1 MDVKGPCVHEGIR
14 KWIGVFVLV
23 AMPWPAAWRA
33 STAHAEAPTPTAEA
47 GTTADKAGSE
57 AAPEN
62 PSRASPPVRVLTREE
77 LIARQFETMADQYTL
92 HLKSPDWITRSVA
105 VISLSR
111 LPTQEATEA
120 ILQRLEGE
128 AKPVGQLVAW
138 QAMLGRAR
146 LLTEEQHQ
154 AWMTATWKMIRKD
167 LFHGDLRIG
176 LLEMLSA
183 SPASRDARDWFKSL
197 FDRTSSQDSSDIPTL
212 IAMGRALRAW
222 GDKPMVEQMLG
233 ALSDP
238 NTAIRAELILQAAGA
253 GVAWNQ
259 TPQAKRAYEDWWK
272 AHKDTFAAGAPAEPA
287 WKELRP
293 QFIAAPVAPA
303 SVDPTD
309 PQWRRELEL
318 GLLELRQYDFAI
330 ALDCSRSM
338 RPEIE
343 RLKRD
348 LRVMFLAFTTIARE
362 PRVGITLF
370 APGKIVKP
378 LPLTGDLGTLVN
390 FVNGAGIMGPPG
402 EEEWSGALAQ
412 TITGSRWVPP
422 GQYSRRVIV
431 LISDEPITDPQF
443 AAAKPLAKD
452 AGKAGFRIYGV
463 MISSLENTPNN
474 PLSVPFDRTASATV
488 SEEDQKRGKGGKG
501 GSSWSYYDDIASA
514 TDARAISVAV
524 PQGLFGL
531 GLSPEAA
538 LTQKHTGKKDNP
550 HSPVAIAPIYPG
562 GGPTN
567 RILTMVLVDA
577 INPQYADRVEPFVK
591 ILVAYCQ
598 MAATR
603 VPEKRTWGPPDKMEP
618 NLR

>member
-1 MDVKGPCVHEGIR
+1 MHEGIR
-14 KWIGVFVLV
+14 KWVGLLVLV

-33 STAHAEAPTPTAEA
+33 PTVHAEAPTPTAAA
-47 GTTADKAGSE
+47 GTTADKAGSQ

-62 PSRASPPVRVLTREE
+62 PSGASPPVRALTREE
-77 LIARQFETMADQYTL
+77 LIARQFETMANQHIV

-111 LPTQEATEA
+111 LPTQKATEA
-120 ILQRLEGE
+120 ILQQLEGE
-128 AKPVGQLVAW
+128 DKPVGQLVAW

-146 LLTEEQHQ
+146 LLTEEQHR

-183 SPASRDARDWFKSL
+183 SPAGRDARDWFKGL
-197 FDRTSSQDSSDIPTL
+197 FDRTSSLDSSDIPTL

-222 GDKPMVEQMLG
+222 GDKSLVEQTMG

-238 NTAIRAELILQAAGA
+238 NTAVRAELILQAAGA
-253 GVAWNQ
+253 GAAWNQ
-259 TPQAKRAYEDWWK
+259 TPQARRAYEDWWK
-272 AHKDTFAAGAPAEPA
+272 AHKDTFAAVSPAEPA

-318 GLLELRQYDFAI
+318 GRLELRQYDFAI
-330 ALDCSRSM
+330 AIDCSRSM

-348 LRVMFLAFTTIARE
+348 LRVMFSAFTMIARE
-362 PRVGITLF
+362 PRVGVTLF
-370 APGKIVKP
+370 APGQIVKP
-378 LPLTGDLGTLVN
+378 LPLTGDLGTLMN
-390 FVNGAGIMGPPG
+390 FVNGAGILGPAG
-402 EEEWSGALAQ
+402 EEEWAGALAQ
-412 TITGSRWVPP
+412 TITGSPWAPP
-422 GQYSRRVIV
+422 GRYSRRVIV
-431 LISDEPITDPQF
+431 LISDEPITAPQF
-443 AAAKPLAKD
+443 AAAKPLAEA

-463 MISSLENTPNN
+463 MISSLGNTPNN
-474 PLSVPFDRTASATV
+474 PLSVPFDRTASAAA
-488 SEEDQKRGKGGKG
+488 GKEGQRHEGGGKG

-514 TDARAISVAV
+514 TDARAIRVAV

-531 GLSPEAA
+531 GLPPGAEIQDPA
-538 LTQKHTGKKDNP
+538 LTPKRAPKEDKP
-550 HSPVAIAPIYPG
+550 RSPVAIAPLYPG

-598 MAATR
+598 KAAAR
-603 VPEKRTWGPPDKMEP
+603 VPERRMWGPPDKMEP